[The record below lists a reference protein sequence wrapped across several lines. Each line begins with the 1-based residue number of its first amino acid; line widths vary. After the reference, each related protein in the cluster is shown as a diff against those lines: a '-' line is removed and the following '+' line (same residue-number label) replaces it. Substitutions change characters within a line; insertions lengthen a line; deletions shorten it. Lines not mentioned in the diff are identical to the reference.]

1 MHTGARHSSCCASWL
16 MLVLLLSAWLL
27 GPGASQAAGMQEITE
42 ILAHPE
48 QYDRQ
53 AVMVSGRVANL
64 QIATNRQGQPAYGF
78 LLTGDKGTVKVVA
91 LGKVEIHEGEQ
102 VIVEGVFNRLRQAGR
117 AIVFNE
123 IKASLIQPLERLN
136 PDLVG

>member
-1 MHTGARHSSCCASWL
+1 MRTWTRRF
-16 MLVLLLSAWLL
+16 
-27 GPGASQAAGMQEITE
+27 SQANLFMLILLMFTLQARVDLARATGMQDITE

-53 AVMVSGRVANL
+53 AVMITGKVANL

-91 LGKVEIHEGEQ
+91 LGKVEVHEGDQ
-102 VIVEGVFNRLRQAGR
+102 VIVEGIFNRLRQAGR

-123 IKASLIQPLERLN
+123 IKANFIQPIERLN

>member
-1 MHTGARHSSCCASWL
+1 MLILLMFTLQARVDLAR
-16 MLVLLLSAWLL
+16 AT
-27 GPGASQAAGMQEITE
+27 GMQDITE

-53 AVMVSGRVANL
+53 AVMITGKVANL

-91 LGKVEIHEGEQ
+91 LGKVEVHEGDQ
-102 VIVEGVFNRLRQAGR
+102 VIVEGIFNRLRQAGR

-123 IKASLIQPLERLN
+123 IKANFIQPIERLN

>member
-1 MHTGARHSSCCASWL
+1 MRTRARGVSYAHLFLVVFLVFTWKTGIDLARAT
-16 MLVLLLSAWLL
+16 
-27 GPGASQAAGMQEITE
+27 GMQDITE
-42 ILAHPE
+42 LLAHPE

-53 AVMVSGRVANL
+53 AVTVAGKVANL
-64 QIATNRQGQPAYGF
+64 QVATNRQGQPAYGF
-78 LLTGDKGTVKVVA
+78 LLSGDKGTVKVVA

-102 VIVEGVFNRLRQAGR
+102 VIVEGIFNRLRQAGR

-123 IKASLIQPLERLN
+123 IKASFIQPLERLH

>member
-1 MHTGARHSSCCASWL
+1 MRTSARRVSCASL
-16 MLVLLLSAWLL
+16 FMLAILILT
-27 GPGASQAAGMQEITE
+27 GGAGTGLAQAAGMQDMTE
-42 ILAHPE
+42 LLAHPE

-53 AVMVSGRVANL
+53 AVIVAGKVANL

-91 LGKVEIHEGEQ
+91 LGKVEVHEGEQ
-102 VIVEGVFNRLRQAGR
+102 VIVEGIFNRLRQAGR

-123 IKASLIQPLERLN
+123 IKASSIQPIERLN

>member
-1 MHTGARHSSCCASWL
+1 
-16 MLVLLLSAWLL
+16 
-27 GPGASQAAGMQEITE
+27 MQDITE
-42 ILAHPE
+42 LLAHPE

-53 AVMVSGRVANL
+53 AVMVTGKVSNL

-78 LLTGDKGTVKVVA
+78 LLTGDRGTLKVVA

-102 VIVEGVFNRLRQAGR
+102 VIVEGIFNRLRQAGR
-117 AIVFNE
+117 TIVFNE
-123 IKASLIQPLERLN
+123 IKANSIQPLDRLN

>member
-1 MHTGARHSSCCASWL
+1 MRTLARRFSCANLL
-16 MLVLLLSAWLL
+16 MVVILLLTWEAGIEL
-27 GPGASQAAGMQEITE
+27 ARAAGMQDITDL
-42 ILAHPE
+42 LAHPE

-53 AVMVSGRVANL
+53 AVTVAGKVANL

-91 LGKVEIHEGEQ
+91 LGKVEVHEGEQ
-102 VIVEGVFNRLRQAGR
+102 VIVEGIFNRLRQAGR

-123 IKASLIQPLERLN
+123 IKASFIQPLERLN

>member
-1 MHTGARHSSCCASWL
+1 MCTWTRRFCRAIPFL
-16 MLVLLLSAWLL
+16 LLVLISVWLLSAS
-27 GPGASQAAGMQEITE
+27 PSHASGMQDITD
-42 ILAHPE
+42 LVAHPE

-53 AVMVSGRVANL
+53 AVTVSGKVSNL
-64 QIATNRQGQPAYGF
+64 QVATNRQGQSAYGF
-78 LLTGDKGTVKVVA
+78 LLSDDKGTIKVVA

-102 VIVEGVFNRLRQAGR
+102 VIVEGIFNRLRQAGR

-123 IKASLIQPLERLN
+123 IKANIVQPLERLN

>member
-16 MLVLLLSAWLL
+16 MLVLFLSAWLL
-27 GPGASQAAGMQEITE
+27 GTGASQAAGMQEITE

-53 AVMVSGRVANL
+53 AVTVTGKVANL

-91 LGKVEIHEGEQ
+91 LGKVEVHEGEQ